1 MARQHSV
8 APDNLKTLTFMP
20 GEYLDSLEVVAA
32 NSAVGKVQGFFKT
45 PQGFH
50 IIMKT
55 AEKRL
60 SFEQAAPRISQ
71 ILKNKHLDKLL
82 DKLKTQYEVIIYDK
96 NE

>member
-1 MARQHSV
+1 
-8 APDNLKTLTFMP
+8 MP

-32 NSAVGKVQGFFKT
+32 NSPSGKVQGFFKT

-55 AEKRL
+55 NENRLTFEK
-60 SFEQAAPRISQ
+60 AAPRIKQ
-71 ILKNKHLDKLL
+71 ILQNQRLDELL
-82 DKLKTQYEVIIYDK
+82 DTLKTQYEVIIYDK